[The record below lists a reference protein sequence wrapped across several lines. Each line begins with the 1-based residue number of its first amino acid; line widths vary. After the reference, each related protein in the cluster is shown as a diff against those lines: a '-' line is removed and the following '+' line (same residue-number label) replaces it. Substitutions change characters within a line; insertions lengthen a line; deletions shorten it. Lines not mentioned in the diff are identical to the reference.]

1 MTLPTSSPDEQ
12 TLVGPYRLLGQLGGG
27 GMGIVWRAEH
37 VRTGAVVALKTV
49 RMPEP
54 RMLASIRR
62 EIHALTRM
70 RHSGVVRVVARGV
83 AAGLPWYAMEL
94 LSGRTLSDMIEGTWS
109 ESQYGFAARTIS
121 RSRRLP
127 TPVGLASADTAE
139 ANAGM
144 WNTRSRADFT
154 LEMSTGEFDDVEE
167 PGLNRDP
174 SVRPP
179 AAGGEAPTLL
189 RVVLRLCETL
199 AVLHGA
205 GVVHRDL
212 KPDNVFVRGTG
223 EPVLVD
229 FGLAAHGAIGREIL
243 DAGGAVVGT
252 LHYMAP
258 EQLQGEYVDARADL
272 YSLGCIL
279 YECLTGEPPF
289 VGTPMQVIHQ
299 HLNEEPE
306 PLTRRV
312 EGISPALEALVQ
324 RLLCKDPRERAGY
337 AADVAAEL
345 AELVGEPLAI
355 APGGAPRQL
364 YRAGFAGR
372 DSELEGLGGLLDH
385 LAYGTGKLALVHG
398 PVGAG
403 KTRLLMEFARRAAAG
418 RHAVVTGECVAV
430 GLAGD
435 DVRALAP
442 PLNPFRELFL
452 HIVDRAHRLHGSQ
465 GSGSQTGSQ
474 GGARPGAVGV
484 DEAERLLGADLRVL
498 AEFEPALLGLP
509 LAEAAGEP
517 TALPGEARRQRI
529 VDAMTRVLVA
539 CARPGPLVILLDDVQ
554 WADELTLAVL
564 AALPAALPRAP
575 VLVVAAVRAGDVP
588 RELQALAARPG
599 VHNLALAP
607 LPVAAARSIVA
618 DVLALAEPPA
628 ELLDG
633 LGPADAGNPFFVT
646 ELLHLAHDEGLLV
659 REGHAH
665 WRLADGAVARL
676 PRSMAEIS
684 ARRLAALAPAT
695 RRVVDV
701 ASVLGRVLDL
711 DLLTTP
717 HAGGSTGNG
726 GAGVSAATGAA
737 NVGANG
743 SAATC
748 VSAANGGAAVSMAS
762 GVSVP
767 YSPDADDLS
776 EEAVLDAVDDLILHR
791 VVQRRWTGDL
801 TFVHDGV
808 LAAAYDALPADRRRA
823 LHARFAER
831 LEDRGDA
838 ALPQLAHH
846 WSRAGVPVKAF
857 NVLVRH
863 ARRTLAAGAHQQ
875 AFALLQRVWE
885 LVAAGLV
892 LSTGER
898 AGVALLTAEA
908 ALGLGDIDAAQAR
921 LAEVLQLHG
930 QRLPRTGLGWL
941 GGLVTAMGRQFSGLA
956 RRAGQQG
963 EPDPDEPARAH
974 ALSLLQ
980 QSYVARGDTL
990 RLLATCFMAANTAE
1004 ASREA
1009 ANPAIA
1015 YSVIGAVCGAVGL
1028 ESRAGWYFARA
1039 SELSRRLGDPHAEV
1053 AAGVAECAHYLGAA
1067 RWGLLAA
1074 RGEALAA
1081 TARAIGARHEW
1092 EGLVLITM
1100 GGQLRHLGCPGVRA
1114 ALGEALASATARN
1127 NDLSAAW
1134 CRAVRSECD
1143 MWQGLLEEAEEEA
1156 STALPVI
1163 LRGSGK
1169 ASAAVCRGVLA
1180 AVHHARGDA
1189 AAAAAEARQVLAD
1202 LRGETLLFMHEPGC
1216 RLISDVLLDLWERA
1230 QSAGDPE
1237 AATLRKQALAAVK
1250 LQRGLAGR
1258 TPFARATAARLTA
1271 KVLRIGGH
1279 PERAR
1284 KRQTEALALASS
1296 FALER
1301 GLIELE
1307 LALCH
1312 PPGDPGRAHHGRR
1325 ACAHFEACDAPT
1337 GVRRV
1342 ELGLRGEHP

>member
-1 MTLPTSSPDEQ
+1 
-12 TLVGPYRLLGQLGGG
+12 
-27 GMGIVWRAEH
+27 
-37 VRTGAVVALKTV
+37 
-49 RMPEP
+49 
-54 RMLASIRR
+54 
-62 EIHALTRM
+62 
-70 RHSGVVRVVARGV
+70 
-83 AAGLPWYAMEL
+83 
-94 LSGRTLSDMIEGTWS
+94 
-109 ESQYGFAARTIS
+109 
-121 RSRRLP
+121 
-127 TPVGLASADTAE
+127 
-139 ANAGM
+139 
-144 WNTRSRADFT
+144 
-154 LEMSTGEFDDVEE
+154 
-167 PGLNRDP
+167 
-174 SVRPP
+174 VRPP
-179 AAGGEAPTLL
+179 AAAGEAPTLL

-345 AELVGEPLAI
+345 AELVDEPLAI
-355 APGGAPRQL
+355 SPGGAPRQL

-372 DSELEGLGGLLDH
+372 DLELEGLGGLLDH
-385 LAYGTGKLALVHG
+385 LAYGTGKLAIVHG

-435 DVRALAP
+435 DVRTLAP

-452 HIVDRAHRLHGSQ
+452 HVVDRAHRLQEAQ
-465 GSGSQTGSQ
+465 GTGSQTGSQ
-474 GGARPGAVGV
+474 GGPRPGAIDGG
-484 DEAERLLGADLRVL
+484 EAERLLAADLRVL

-517 TALPGEARRQRI
+517 SGLPSEARRQRI
-529 VDAMTRVLVA
+529 VDAMTRLLVA

-575 VLVVAAVRAGDVP
+575 VLVIAAVRAGDEP
-588 RELQALAARPG
+588 RELQALATRPG

-607 LPVAAARSIVA
+607 LPAAAAQSIVA

-628 ELLDG
+628 ELLRG
-633 LGPADAGNPFFVT
+633 LGSADAGNPFFLT

-665 WRLADGAVARL
+665 WRLADDAADRL
-676 PRSMAEIS
+676 PRNMAEIS

-711 DLLTTP
+711 DLLITP
-717 HAGGSTGNG
+717 HVGVSTNGGSTANG
-726 GAGVSAATGAA
+726 GAAHGTSTANGAAGVSTASGLDTAHG
-737 NVGANG
+737 
-743 SAATC
+743 
-748 VSAANGGAAVSMAS
+748 VSAANGVAGHGASAT
-762 GVSVP
+762 GVSTAQGGSAA
-767 YSPDADDLS
+767 YSPGADDLS

-831 LEDRGDA
+831 LEERGDA

-892 LSTGER
+892 LSSGER

-921 LAEVLQLHG
+921 LAEVLELRG
-930 QRLPRTGLGWL
+930 QPLPRTGLGWL
-941 GGLVTAMGRQFSGLA
+941 GGLFTAMGRQFSGLA

-1067 RWGLLAA
+1067 RWDLLAT

-1216 RLISDVLLDLWERA
+1216 RLIADVLLDLWERA
-1230 QSAGDPE
+1230 QVAGAPE

-1250 LQRGLAGR
+1250 LQRGLARR

-1312 PPGDPGRAHHGRR
+1312 PRGDPARVHHERR

-1342 ELGLRGEHP
+1342 ERRVRGEHP